1 MLRGGTVKEGNPSY
15 CFLGFCLML
24 WSLIYIR
31 DLWELDTIHAIG
43 CYFTTLF
50 PHLSAACILPKYLAF
65 IPQIL
70 LYHLFLP
77 TKACL
82 DCCSSKKQNPRQT
95 PRIDLG
101 SLQQCMA
108 GDNGCKCKGQ
118 TKRKENTFISR
129 QSCPSSTAQ
138 NCEGGF
144 QDLTGC
150 NKFELKTT
158 WGSFQP

>member
-1 MLRGGTVKEGNPSY
+1 MVSH
-15 CFLGFCLML
+15 
-24 WSLIYIR
+24 IYQRFMWIR
-31 DLWELDTIHAIG
+31 HHTYNWLL
-43 CYFTTLF
+43 FQTLF
-50 PHLSAACILPKYLAF
+50 PHLSAACILPKYPAF

-82 DCCSSKKQNPRQT
+82 DCSLPKNQIHLFPNYPRQT

-118 TKRKENTFISR
+118 TKRKGDTFISR

-138 NCEGGF
+138 RSCEGGF

-150 NKFELKTT
+150 NKVELKTT
-158 WGSFQP
+158 